1 MRKVLAVLFVAAL
14 VAVFASPT
22 MADLAGYSKKKVYVN
37 VDPDVSVSSGPTGT
51 TPISLGSIQRGLI
64 LGTINFRV
72 DANREQVAL
81 QVLATDLYKGDDPF
95 NNAVTPILL
104 CAGEPVTIRPTNAN
118 PVNSGSNEASPIGP
132 DYIDS
137 WPATKFESITFESS
151 QNGHFS
157 QNVDVSVCW
166 NQDQV
171 EKPVGQYSGYVKL
184 CAMIGSL

>member
-1 MRKVLAVLFVAAL
+1 MKKVLAVLFVAAL
-14 VAVFASPT
+14 VVVFASPS
-22 MADLAGYSKKKVYVN
+22 MADLAGFSKKKVFVN
-37 VDPDVSVSSGPTGT
+37 VDPDVSVSSGTTGSS
-51 TPISLGSIQRGLI
+51 PINLGSIQRGLI
-64 LGTINFRV
+64 HGTVSFRV

-95 NNAVTPILL
+95 NTDVAPILL
-104 CAGEPVTIRPTNAN
+104 CVGEPVVIRPSNAN
-118 PVNSGSNEASPIGP
+118 PINSGSNEASAVGP
-132 DYIDS
+132 DFIDS

-157 QNVDVSVCW
+157 QAVDVSVCW

-184 CAMIGSL
+184 SALIGSL